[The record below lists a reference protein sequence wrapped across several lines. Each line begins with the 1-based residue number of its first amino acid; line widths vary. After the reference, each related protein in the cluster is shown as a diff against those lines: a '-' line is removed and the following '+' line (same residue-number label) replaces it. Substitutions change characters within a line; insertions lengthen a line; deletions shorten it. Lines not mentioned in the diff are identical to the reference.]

1 MEMVDK
7 GDFIDIHRAS
17 IATIKHHSVVLNN
30 GTTLDCS
37 AIVFASGWER
47 TQTKLFPPSEL
58 LSLGLP
64 FPLSQQPPDYEKF
77 WSALD
82 TAADEKVC
90 SIFPFLKNPPPKLF
104 QRQNP
109 TTPFRLYRYIVPP
122 GQAAA
127 GDHSLAFLGCLS
139 NIRNPS
145 FAEVSALWATA
156 YLLDLLPTPAKEVL
170 RDQAA
175 METQISEV
183 NAWER
188 RRYRDKASRYPVGG
202 LEIQD
207 FMDILMRD
215 LGLEPERKRGRGP
228 RGLLGLRAWAREWF
242 WPYMS
247 ADYKGIV
254 EEFKTGL
261 EKGRVQKVT

>member
-7 GDFIDIHRAS
+7 GERIDIHRAS
-17 IATIKHHSVVLNN
+17 IASFNSNSVVLNN
-30 GTTLDCS
+30 GTILNCS
-37 AIVFASGWER
+37 AVVFASGWER
-47 TQTKLFPPSEL
+47 TQTKIFPPSQ
-58 LSLGLP
+58 LSTLGLQ
-64 FPLSQQPPDYEKF
+64 FPLSEQSPDYEKH

-82 TAADEKVC
+82 ITADEKVC
-90 SIFPFLKNPPPKLF
+90 SIFPFLRHPPPVFF
-104 QRQNP
+104 QRANP

-122 GQAAA
+122 NLAAA
-127 GDHSLAFLGCLS
+127 GDRSLAFVGCLS

-145 FAEVSALWATA
+145 FAEISALWAAA
-156 YLLDLLPTPAKEVL
+156 YLLDLMPNSVNEVL
-170 RDQAA
+170 ADQAA

-207 FMDILMRD
+207 FMDVLMRD
-215 LGLEPERKRGRGP
+215 LGLEPERKRGTGA

-254 EEFKTGL
+254 EEFKAGL
-261 EKGRVQKVT
+261 EKGRV